1 MPLDAFARQTLME
14 VPREEAL
21 SVERF
26 VSEYLHQKPVVLTGM
41 TKDWPAV
48 GKWTPAWFREVCGDT
63 VVVARQYRNDGRP
76 FLEQAMANKRRV
88 TLAQWI
94 DFLEGDRDVPLDGEP
109 WTWSLR
115 ESKELLLLH
124 RELRK
129 DARFQELF
137 PSLEPV
143 FDPFLWFG
151 PAGYVT
157 GLHTDI
163 IDLNLLL
170 HVYGRKEVLFY
181 APDQT
186 ERMYPKYFVVQGG
199 LYSLVNAY
207 EPDLERHP
215 RFAEAVGQRT
225 LLSPGDI
232 LYVPNGWWHMVRS
245 LDVTI
250 SLTASC
256 ARLPGGLSASAAP
269 R

>member
-1 MPLDAFARQTLME
+1 MTE
-14 VPREEAL
+14 VAREEAL
-21 SVERF
+21 PAERF
-26 VSEYLHQKPVVLTGM
+26 VAEYLHQKPVVLTGM
-41 TKDWPAV
+41 TGGWPAL
-48 GKWTPAWFREVCGDT
+48 GKWTPAWFRDTCGDT

-76 FLEQAMANKRRV
+76 FLQQAMTHKRRM

-94 DFLEGDRDVPLDGEP
+94 AFLEGDRDLRLDGEP

-124 RELRK
+124 RQLRK
-129 DARFQELF
+129 DARFEELF
-137 PSLEPV
+137 PSLEAR

-163 IDLNLLL
+163 IDLNLLF
-170 HVYGRKEVLFY
+170 HVHGQKEVLLY
-181 APDQT
+181 APDQGAC
-186 ERMYPKYFVVQGG
+186 MYPEYLAVQGG

-225 LLSPGDI
+225 LLSPGEI
-232 LYVPNGWWHMVRS
+232 LYVPRNWWHMVRS
-245 LDVTI
+245 IDVTI

-256 ARLPGGLSASAAP
+256 ARLPGGLSAPGPSL
-269 R
+269 